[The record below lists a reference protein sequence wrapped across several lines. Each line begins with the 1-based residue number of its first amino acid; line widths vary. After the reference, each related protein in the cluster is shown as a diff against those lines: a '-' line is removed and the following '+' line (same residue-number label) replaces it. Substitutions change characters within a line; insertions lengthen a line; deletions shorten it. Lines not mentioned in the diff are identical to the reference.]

1 MPERT
6 HSPVVLGFIQRIL
19 AFDRYCGDS
28 GKVAQTAYSLYL
40 ERQKLGIPGSAKE
53 DWVKA
58 EEMVTEQLTKELSS
72 QLA

>member
-6 HSPVVLGFIQRIL
+6 HPFVPVEFIQKIL

-28 GKVAQTAYSLYL
+28 GKVALTAYFLYL
-40 ERQKLGIPGSAKE
+40 DRQKLGIPGSAGE
-53 DWVKA
+53 DWGKA
-58 EEMVTEQLTKELSS
+58 EEMVARQLTKELSS